1 MRSAIIIIGV
11 TIVLMACQ
19 KKSLPVISE
28 RMTEPTIPLSE
39 TVNTISNPEAG
50 RIVFANRCSRC
61 HGLPETNLYTT
72 TRWGTILELMAPR
85 ARLSKNEKQDV
96 MAYVTAHA
104 KK

>member
-28 RMTEPTIPLSE
+28 RITEPATFPSESVNAIP
-39 TVNTISNPEAG
+39 NPEAG
-50 RIVFANRCSRC
+50 RIVFTNRCGRC
-61 HGLPETNLYTT
+61 HGLPETTIYSGK
-72 TRWGTILELMAPR
+72 RWSTILELMAPK